1 MARRPK
7 GSILRTQVIQSKVTP
22 KVHAALKTAAN
33 QEEKSVSTTVQ
44 EMVEKGLSD
53 AGFLE
58 ND

>member
-22 KVHAALKTAAN
+22 QVHAALKTAASN
-33 QEEKSVSTTVQ
+33 EEKSVSTTVQ
-44 EMVEKGLSD
+44 EMVEKSLSD